1 MRLNYEIIS
10 KEESKNN
17 IINYFKNLDHNK
29 LSYYINTILPTDIVN
44 FVEENIYDEEDI
56 ELSYFLNEYIILAIS
71 KYRTLRR
78 PIYDQ
83 NILNS
88 IKISFITDLIYFEDI
103 FVLDDVIYINYS
115 YIKRVFELVEY
126 TGYKNMDQVYIYN
139 NKVYDKNLL
148 KQLLKSLIYILQ
160 NKNSN
165 TWIREIYERYR
176 YFLIDKDEIKSIE
189 ILDKILLDINTSFL
203 DNKIV
208 VYEFNNKLYCNL
220 RMIVS
225 NSNCNYSPY
234 YESILFEL
242 VYNINDK
249 ENYKYY
255 LIKSDKEYS
264 FDENPFEY
272 HANKI
277 TNCIIY

>member
-17 IINYFKNLDHNK
+17 IINYFKNLDHTK
-29 LSYYINTILPTDIVN
+29 LSYYINTNLPTDLVN

-56 ELSYFLNEYIILAIS
+56 ELSYFLNEYITLAIN
-71 KYRTLRR
+71 KYATLRR
-78 PIYDQ
+78 PIYDK
-83 NILNS
+83 NIINS

-103 FVLDDVIYINYS
+103 FVLDDIIYINYS

-148 KQLLKSLIYILQ
+148 KRLLKSIIYILQ
-160 NKNSN
+160 NKNST
-165 TWIREIYERYR
+165 TWLIELSEKYR
-176 YFLIDKDEIKSIE
+176 YFLIDKEEINSIE

-203 DNKIV
+203 DNKII
-208 VYEFNNKLYCNL
+208 VYEINNKLYCNL
-220 RMIVS
+220 RIIVS
-225 NSNCNYSPY
+225 NSYCNYSPY
-234 YESILFEL
+234 YENILFEL
-242 VYNINDK
+242 IYNIDDK
-249 ENYKYY
+249 GDNKYS
-255 LIKSDKEYS
+255 LIKSDKN
-264 FDENPFEY
+264 FQLDENPFEY